1 MGEIVDGGGKATY
14 DAEGVTGGV
23 EEAEQKNVGM
33 TAVVDETAV
42 LAQDE
47 NDHGERASPLSA
59 AHKTA
64 HEYEVSCLVDD
75 ETEIEKETFELPG
88 NGCADVCA
96 CGCHNE
102 RVGGVRRNEVEK
114 TRLGASY
121 VGGPSAGLD
130 RYQTWLRLSRNP
142 MQL

>member
-1 MGEIVDGGGKATY
+1 MEE
-14 DAEGVTGGV
+14 AEQKNVGVTVGV

-47 NDHGERASPLSA
+47 NDHGERASLLSA
-59 AHKTA
+59 AHETA

-88 NGCADVCA
+88 NDCAGVCV
-96 CGCHNE
+96 CGCHNGC
-102 RVGGVRRNEVEK
+102 VGGTRQNGGGK

-121 VGGPSAGLD
+121 VGGPSAGLHHD
-130 RYQTWLRLSRNP
+130 QTWLRLSRKP
-142 MQL
+142 TQL